1 MGLKQ
6 TIAPV
11 LEPVTLS
18 ELRDH
23 LRIDGGMDDSEL
35 TVLGKAARL
44 NIEHQQKRQH
54 ITATYEYALDAFP
67 ASDTIVMPVPPL
79 ITVTSISY
87 EDLTGTTQ
95 TFAASK
101 YQVEITGERGSITLE
116 PNESWPDTE
125 SGRRNAVTI
134 TFTAGYGTAG
144 SDVPESTRLA
154 IMMLVAHWFENREP
168 VLTGASIAEFPLHI
182 ENLINAEALKFF

>member
-1 MGLKQ
+1 MGLTQ
-6 TIAPV
+6 TAAPAV
-11 LEPVTLS
+11 EPVTLS

-23 LRIDGGMDDSEL
+23 LRIDGGTNDSEL
-35 TVLGKAARL
+35 TRLGKAARL
-44 NIEHQQKRQH
+44 TVEHKQKRQH
-54 ITATYEYALDAFP
+54 ITATYEYTLDAFP

-87 EDLTGTTQ
+87 KDVAGDAK
-95 TFAASK
+95 TFATDK

-125 SGRRNAVTI
+125 SGRRNAITI
-134 TFTAGYGTAG
+134 TFTAGYGTATT
-144 SDVPESTRLA
+144 DVPESTRLA

-168 VLTGASIAEFPLHI
+168 VLAGASIAEFPLHI
-182 ENLINAEALKFF
+182 EDLINAEALKFF